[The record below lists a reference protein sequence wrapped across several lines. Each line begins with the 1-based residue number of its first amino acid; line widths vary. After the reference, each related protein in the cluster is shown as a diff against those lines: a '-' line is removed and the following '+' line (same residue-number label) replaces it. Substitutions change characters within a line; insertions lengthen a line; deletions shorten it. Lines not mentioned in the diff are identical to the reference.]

1 MLKIWSHAA
10 VWSCHVLVL
19 RLLCTSTGVTIMM
32 PKVLII
38 YRRWGGQRGR
48 ERLGH
53 CHPNSLTD
61 AISAGQ
67 EVLLAPSG

>member
-38 YRRWGGQRGR
+38 CRR
-48 ERLGH
+48 
-53 CHPNSLTD
+53 
-61 AISAGQ
+61 
-67 EVLLAPSG
+67 